1 MAAVVTAASLMTAV
15 ALYSVILA
23 ITRVVGAAT
32 LSAESIA
39 EGTVLPAEAI
49 DGVSSGTLTLEM
61 LFVTQM
67 YDGNNVPSSTA
78 IWFAEQLRGF
88 LVPYAV
94 ANAIDAAFVLA
105 LAVVVLLL
113 CLRLVRGR
121 PFVRHMTWALAI
133 FAVVIATFG
142 LASQLVRRAPFG
154 IPELTVRTDLEQ
166 IMRSLQAPS
175 LPSVIIDH
183 SALYTPAAGPLPLD
197 LTLLGV
203 AVLIGLVAAAFA
215 IGQRMQRDTEGLV

>member
-1 MAAVVTAASLMTAV
+1 MAAVVTAATLMTAI
-15 ALYSVILA
+15 ALYSVITA
-23 ITRVVGAAT
+23 IVRVIAAAT

-49 DGVSSGTLTLEM
+49 DGVSQGTLTLEM

-67 YDGNNVPSSTA
+67 YDGNNVPSSEA

-88 LVPYAV
+88 LVPYA
-94 ANAIDAAFVLA
+94 AASAIDASFVLA
-105 LAVVVLLL
+105 LSVVVLLL
-113 CLRLVRGR
+113 CVRLVRGQ

-133 FAVVIATFG
+133 FAVVIAAFG
-142 LASQLVRRAPFG
+142 LGSQLVRRAPFG
-154 IPELTVRTDLEQ
+154 IPDLTVRTDLERM
-166 IMRSLQAPS
+166 MRALQAPP
-175 LPSVIIDH
+175 LPNISINH

-197 LTLLGV
+197 FTLLGV